1 VALAY
6 LLWFIIPTAFFSLC
20 VLKTVF
26 LQEQPAVNTTSSNRS
41 SDNSHVL
48 QSAAIT
54 AVILDLFI
62 VVASPLGLGLVIS
75 GSRKILRENCR
86 PPKLMW
92 IAIVAILSQLIGFVI
107 VTITNSISF
116 MEQNKSPSTICLII
130 TGGSTHYINYLFI
143 KISTLFLLGTIM
155 NASIT
160 KCLNADETA
169 IVSEVKIC
177 LQEFLLI
184 ASSVGPILF
193 ILVAID
199 SLLVMANSFM
209 IYLTYTSRLYL
220 HSLSFLLADCNGI
233 CSLIYICTLCD
244 DCSSAVKALLI
255 PLRSV

>member
-6 LLWFIIPTAFFSLC
+6 LLWFIIPTLFLSLC
-20 VLKTVF
+20 VLKTAF
-26 LQEQPAVNTTSSNRS
+26 LQEQPAVNTTSTNRS
-41 SDNSHVL
+41 SDHSHVL
-48 QSAAIT
+48 ESAAIT

-107 VTITNSISF
+107 VIIINSISL
-116 MEQNKSPSTICLII
+116 MEQNESLSIICSII
-130 TGGSTHYINYLFI
+130 IGGSTHYVNYLFM

-177 LQEFLLI
+177 LQEFLSI
-184 ASSVGPILF
+184 ASSVEPLLF
-193 ILVAID
+193 VLVAID
-199 SLLVMANSFM
+199 SLLVMANSFV
-209 IYLTYTSRLYL
+209 IYLTYTSHLYL
-220 HSLSFLLADCNGI
+220 YTLIFMLADCNGI